1 NMIETLIDNQY
12 NFLHLHKGSQVWM
25 NSIQCFLDQS
35 AKFLHLRLME
45 GGRKFL
51 STLLAVLDQG
61 EIERDFRFTDSRGAA
76 ETEWVCSTSGEIMQA
91 PRAENLLRVAA
102 SLGNADRA
110 EKWIA
115 GLSPERKKMSKM
127 LARRLLHSRIV
138 VFVDDLDRGQENV
151 ILQILSGVNLV
162 LAVGK
167 INVIFGMDKR
177 MMEGRGLSG
186 GKIVNA

>member
-1 NMIETLIDNQY
+1 MKKLESDEHRSLLLFSSAVGI
-12 NFLHLHKGSQVWM
+12 GSAEKCLSS
-25 NSIQCFLDQS
+25 NSNIK
-35 AKFLHLRLME
+35 KFLE
-45 GGRKFL
+45 
-51 STLLAVLDQG
+51 
-61 EIERDFRFTDSRGAA
+61 
-76 ETEWVCSTSGEIMQA
+76 STSGEIMQA